1 MLFLVIAL
9 GAWLAGPSHAAV
21 AVRSVPRRLSG
32 MTRQPTGA
40 LGAVSRF
47 VARYTVPLRAAVGG
61 LAVLAVLVGDRPS
74 AGAVLVIAVLT
85 AVALTVVEVLRRWGG
100 EVTSDGTLPDDGE
113 PAPGAPA

>member
-9 GAWLAGPSHAAV
+9 GAWLAGPSSAAV

-47 VARYTVPLRAAVGG
+47 AARYTVPLRAAVGG

-85 AVALTVVEVLRRWGG
+85 AVALTVIEVLRRWGG
-100 EVTSDGTLPDDGE
+100 EARATTRCPNTASRRRE
-113 PAPGAPA
+113 APA